1 MRNLMTCLLLLF
13 STGAIADDE
22 SLWAALRAGGH
33 VALMRHAPAPGI
45 GDPAGFVLG
54 DCSTQ
59 RNLSPAGRAQA
70 ATTGERLRAQG
81 ITRATIHSSR
91 WCRCLD
97 TARLLGLGP
106 VIPTPAL
113 DSFFN
118 ERDHAA
124 ERSAAVRALVRDADT
139 AAGPLILVTHQVN
152 ITALSGVYP
161 ASGELVVMRIAG
173 DALELAGRIQPLP

>member
-1 MRNLMTCLLLLF
+1 MKSLMTCLLLLLT
-13 STGAIADDE
+13 TGAIASDE
-22 SLWAALRAGGH
+22 PLWAALRDGGH

-59 RNLSPAGRAQA
+59 RNLSPAGREQA
-70 ATTGERLRAQG
+70 VATGERMRAQR

-118 ERDHAA
+118 ERDQTA
-124 ERSAAVRALVRDADT
+124 ERSAAVRALVRDADP

-161 ASGELVVMRIAG
+161 ASGELIIMRIAG
-173 DALELAGRIQPLP
+173 DELELAGRIQPLP